1 MSPGVR
7 YTLLRLLLF
16 FGCLAA
22 LGLAGLRGLLLV
34 VLAGLLSMVLS
45 LFVLRGLRDE
55 WSARIQQR
63 VEGRLEDRQGAHK
76 VTDDEVED
84 AELDR

>member
-1 MSPGVR
+1 MR

-16 FGCLAA
+16 FGCLSA
-22 LGLAGLRGLLLV
+22 LGLVGLWGPLLV

-45 LFVLRGLRDE
+45 LFVLRGPRDE

-63 VEGRLEDRQGAHK
+63 VEGRLADRTGAHK
-76 VTDDEVED
+76 VTDEEVED